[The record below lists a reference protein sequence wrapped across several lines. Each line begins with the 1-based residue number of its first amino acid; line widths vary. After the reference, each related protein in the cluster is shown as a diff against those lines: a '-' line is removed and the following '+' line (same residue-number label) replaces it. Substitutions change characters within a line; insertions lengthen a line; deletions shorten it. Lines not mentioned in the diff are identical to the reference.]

1 MFRSSKIEI
10 VEDEIKLYLI
20 DYPND
25 SYAKPLYADILR
37 VSGKHKNANN
47 IYQEVLIDAK
57 SKKAIESAY
66 IGLAKIEMINKNYD
80 KSIKLIDKINKD
92 FMDIREINTLNR
104 IKVYSMV
111 KEGIP
116 FHRDNYTYTEKQILS
131 MFPVYYELDKVLYG
145 K

>member
-1 MFRSSKIEI
+1 
-10 VEDEIKLYLI
+10 
-20 DYPND
+20 
-25 SYAKPLYADILR
+25 
-37 VSGKHKNANN
+37 
-47 IYQEVLIDAK
+47 
-57 SKKAIESAY
+57 
-66 IGLAKIEMINKNYD
+66 MINKNYD

-104 IKVYSMV
+104 IKVYSME